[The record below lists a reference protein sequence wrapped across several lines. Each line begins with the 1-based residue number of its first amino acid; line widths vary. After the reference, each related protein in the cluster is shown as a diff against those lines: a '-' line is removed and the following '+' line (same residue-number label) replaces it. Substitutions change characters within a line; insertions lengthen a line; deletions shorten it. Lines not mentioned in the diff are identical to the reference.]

1 MTPPGRDPSFPGPLR
16 AWRQVRRYAV
26 PRGRI
31 ERAAGRRLAGDWRGA
46 CTAADVDV
54 AFDPADAGRAFGA
67 DVRARLED
75 DLRHLVPD
83 LLHWHLPRDVTD
95 RGGLTALASGFRV
108 ILARY
113 GTDARGPAPVLSVAA
128 PPSPSAPQRL
138 TLEFGT
144 TVRES
149 ADWSVVPY
157 LFDDRHHRGLL
168 GHYGGD
174 VRAPFFAADGTPR
187 DPAEPPAS
195 DPDASDAS
203 AGDRAARSERSAL
216 LAERPDGGDEA
227 VAAAFAAAGIGV
239 IVEERPGGRPT
250 ERQTWSRLALL
261 AGCAPMLA
269 HQIERLTGGGA
280 ASLSIRLPDHRF
292 GLHVEAGGRHRRPLM
307 WVASHDES
315 KRRRSSPGCW
325 HALPDLALLRAGM
338 IAPDELHP
346 LVRSALFPAR
356 PAPDRPAGPPPAE
369 LPPPVRVRCQGVWH
383 LVRSG
388 GGRLEI
394 PHGDEERRREQ
405 ALGAFGGTVNGCF
418 VAHRT
423 WRAGTG
429 WLPRALRAHRR
440 EVFLRAAHGDA
451 EGVLRLLDA
460 GLDPHV
466 RDGRRWTLLHA
477 LYAMDHEALLPRLLD
492 AGLDID
498 ATEHEGYTPVLLA
511 ALNHG
516 SPAFVRALLDAG
528 AATTAPDGAARAAG
542 RPDTLAKAIERARR
556 EDLESVL

>member
-1 MTPPGRDPSFPGPLR
+1 MSLR
-16 AWRQVRRYAV
+16 TWRQVRRYAV
-26 PRGRI
+26 PRGWI
-31 ERAAGRRLAGDWRGA
+31 ERAAERRLAGDWRGA
-46 CTAADVDV
+46 CAAANVDV
-54 AFDPADAGRAFGA
+54 AFDTA
-67 DVRARLED
+67 DVGREFGTDVSARLED

-83 LLHWHLPRDVTD
+83 LLHWHLPRDVTG
-95 RGGLTALASGFRV
+95 RGGLTALTSGFRAV
-108 ILARY
+108 LGRY
-113 GTDARGPAPVLSVAA
+113 GTGGRGPAPVLAVAA

-138 TLEFGT
+138 ALEFGT

-187 DPAEPPAS
+187 DLAELPAS
-195 DPDASDAS
+195 DPGASDS
-203 AGDRAARSERSAL
+203 DAGDRAARSEWAAL

-227 VAAAFAAAGIGV
+227 TAAAFAVAGIGV

-250 ERQTWSRLALL
+250 ERQTWSRLAML
-261 AGCAPMLA
+261 AGRAPMLA
-269 HQIERLTGGGA
+269 HQIERLTGDGP
-280 ASLSIRLPDHRF
+280 ASLSIRLPDHHF

-307 WVASHDES
+307 WVASREES
-315 KRRRSSPGCW
+315 MRRRSSPGCW

-346 LVRSALFPAR
+346 LVRSALFPEA
-356 PAPDRPAGPPPAE
+356 PAPARPAGPPLAE
-369 LPPPVRVRCQGVWH
+369 PPPPVRVRCQGEWH

-388 GGRLEI
+388 GGGLEI

-423 WRAGTG
+423 WTAGTG

-440 EVFLRAAHGDA
+440 EVFLRAAHGDTA
-451 EGVLRLLDA
+451 GVLRLLDA
-460 GLDPHV
+460 GLDPRV

-477 LYAMDHEALLPRLLD
+477 LYAMDHEVLLPRLLD

-498 ATEHEGYTPVLLA
+498 ATEHEGCTPLLVA
-511 ALNHG
+511 VMNNG
-516 SPAFVRALLDAG
+516 SPGLVRALLDAG
-528 AATTAPDGAARAAG
+528 AGTETPDGAARAAG
-542 RPDTLAKAIERARR
+542 RPDTLAKAIKRAKR
-556 EDLESVL
+556 EDLESLL

>member
-1 MTPPGRDPSFPGPLR
+1 MTRPRRDPSFPSSLR
-16 AWRQVRRYAV
+16 AWRQVRRLAV
-26 PRGRI
+26 PRGWI
-31 ERAAGRRLAGDWRGA
+31 ERAAERRAAGDWRGA
-46 CTAADVDV
+46 CAAANVDV
-54 AFDPADAGRAFGA
+54 AFDLADAGREFGA
-67 DVRARLED
+67 DVRARLEK

-95 RGGLTALASGFRV
+95 RGGLTALTSGFRV
-108 ILARY
+108 VLARY
-113 GTDARGPAPVLSVAA
+113 GTSPRGPVPALSVTA

-138 TLEFGT
+138 TLEFGVA
-144 TVRES
+144 VREW

-187 DPAEPPAS
+187 DPADLPAS
-195 DPDASDAS
+195 DLPPSHLE

-227 VAAAFAAAGIGV
+227 IAAAFAAAGIGV
-239 IVEERPGGRPT
+239 IVEQRPGGRPT

-269 HQIERLTGGGA
+269 HQIERVTGGGT
-280 ASLSIRLPDHRF
+280 ASLSVRLPDHRF
-292 GLHVEAGGRHRRPLM
+292 GLHVEAGGRHRRPLL
-307 WVASHDES
+307 WVATPEES
-315 KRRRSSPGCW
+315 RRRRPSPGCW
-325 HALPDLALLRAGM
+325 HALPDLALLRAGLV
-338 IAPDELHP
+338 APDELHP

-356 PAPDRPAGPPPAE
+356 PAPDRPAGPPDAR
-369 LPPPVRVRCQGVWH
+369 LPPPVRVRCQGEWH

-388 GGRLEI
+388 DGGLRI
-394 PHGDEERRREQ
+394 PHADEERRREQ

-423 WRAGTG
+423 WRTGTG

-440 EVFLRAAHGDA
+440 EVFLRAAHGDT

-460 GLDPHV
+460 GLDPRV

-477 LYAMDHEALLPRLLD
+477 LYAMDHEVLLPRLLD
-492 AGLDID
+492 AGLDLD
-498 ATEHEGYTPVLLA
+498 ATDCEGLTPVLVA
-511 ALNHG
+511 VLNHG

-528 AATTAPDGAARAAG
+528 ASPRTPDGAARAAG
-542 RPDTLAKAIERARR
+542 RPDTLPKAIERAKR
-556 EDLESVL
+556 EDLEFVL